1 MSLCV
6 FLGCDFRMGKNKQ
19 KVEKNQQKNA
29 TRRLLTTKDKHDRFI
44 ATYVKIKHQD
54 VYAEAYSFYTEL
66 DQTYPTKRDLRKTA
80 EFLHRTEGIES
91 MYDHYYQNKLNKK
104 KNSQSVKDNM
114 VLKIQL
120 MAKSIGSLST
130 DVHVD
135 EIQTGSLSTD
145 VHVDEIQTGS
155 LSTDVHVD
163 EIQTGSLS
171 TDVHVDEIQT
181 GSLSTDVHVD
191 EIQTGSLSTNEPLV
205 LPDNVYQDLL
215 NELAQDKDLKAI
227 LNDFE
232 MFEEDINEL
241 TQDKDLK
248 AVLNDFE
255 MFEEDIIDELV
266 PGPNEETPLEWELHN
281 LGY

>member
-66 DQTYPTKRDLRKTA
+66 DQTYPTKRDLRKTP

-104 KNSQSVKDNM
+104 KNSQSAKDNM

-155 LSTDVHVD
+155 LSTD
-163 EIQTGSLS
+163 
-171 TDVHVDEIQT
+171 
-181 GSLSTDVHVD
+181 
-191 EIQTGSLSTNEPLV
+191 EPLV

-232 MFEEDINEL
+232 MFEEDI
-241 TQDKDLK
+241 
-248 AVLNDFE
+248 
-255 MFEEDIIDELV
+255 IDELV